1 MKRKIAFLAVLTIC
15 CVIIGSGT
23 LAYFTDSAQVHNVI
37 TSGEVNITL
46 VETTTDKLDEN
57 GKPTAFENVSG
68 VMPGMS
74 ISKIAQVSNTG
85 ASDAYVRVA
94 VDKVIQLAAGV
105 AGTPDAGLVSIDFN
119 TTDWTYQEK
128 DGIGYYYYN
137 QVLKPG
143 ELTVPLFTTVT
154 FNKSMD
160 NLYQG
165 SSVEIDV
172 AAYATQVANNGAS
185 ALEAAGW
192 PDK

>member
-1 MKRKIAFLAVLTIC
+1 MKRKIAFLAVMTIC

-23 LAYFTDSAQVHNVI
+23 LAYFTDYAQLHNVI
-37 TSGEVNITL
+37 TSGEVDITL

-57 GKPTAFENVSG
+57 GHPTAFENVSG

-74 ISKIAQVSNTG
+74 ISKIAQVSNVG

-94 VDKVIQLAAGV
+94 VNKVINLAGGV
-105 AGTPDAGLVSIDFN
+105 NGTPDESLISIDFN
-119 TTDWTYQEK
+119 QKEWAYK
-128 DGIGYYYYN
+128 DGFYYYN
-137 QVLKPG
+137 EALKPG

-154 FNKSMD
+154 FNRTMD

-185 ALEAAGW
+185 ALDAAGW
-192 PDK
+192 PDR